1 MTWVTLCPWWQ
12 LVGRALPG
20 RSLGLQ
26 GLVLWRLSGVI
37 LLVLVLAAE
46 NPVLHLPGP
55 LGKQELS
62 SSLLQ
67 T

>member
-20 RSLGLQ
+20 LQ
-26 GLVLWRLSGVI
+26 GLVLWRLSWVI